1 MKRFVFL
8 LIFQMIFFGCKS
20 DPRTHP
26 IQFYHWKSNAEI
38 GQTEIDYFKKL
49 NSNKL
54 YIRLFDVVQKDG
66 RPAPTAFLQNF
77 DSKKLNAKY
86 IPTVYFINEVFY
98 KLSAA
103 ENQKLAENVFELIQK
118 ISKNSGFENFDEIQ
132 IDCDWTEST
141 RDSYFQFL
149 KELKEISQKKI
160 GSTLRLHQV
169 KFRNKTGI
177 PPVDK
182 VYLMCYATSSPIEE
196 IEKNSILDLDLL
208 KDYLKDIDKYPIKTD
223 VALPIYSWAIVT
235 NHLGKKKLI
244 NGVSESDLDNE
255 NYKELKDGFYS
266 IEADTFLR
274 GIYLNKGFEI
284 KLETIPAELLKQTG
298 EFLDSKIKSDYEIV
312 YYHLDRM
319 FLERYSIDD
328 LK

>member
-1 MKRFVFL
+1 MKRFIFL
-8 LIFQMIFFGCKS
+8 LISQTFFFGCKS
-20 DPRTHP
+20 EPRAHP
-26 IQFYHWKSNAEI
+26 IQFYHWKSNADI
-38 GQTEIDYFKKL
+38 GQTEVEYFNKL
-49 NSNKL
+49 NSNRL

-66 RPAPTAFLQNF
+66 RPEPTAMLQNF
-77 DSKKLNAKY
+77 DSKKLNAAY
-86 IPTVYFINEVFY
+86 IPTVYLINEVFY
-98 KLSAA
+98 KLSAS

-118 ISKNSGFENFDEIQ
+118 ISKNYGIENFDQIQ

-149 KELKEISQKKI
+149 KELKEISQKII

-169 KFRNKTGI
+169 KFSNKTGI
-177 PPVDK
+177 PPADK

-196 IEKNSILDLDLL
+196 IEKNSILDLDLV
-208 KDYLKDIDKYPIKTD
+208 KDYLKDIDRYPLKTD

-244 NGVSESDLDNE
+244 NGVSKSDLDNE
-255 NYKELKDGFYS
+255 NYKKLKDGYYR
-266 IEADTFLR
+266 IESDTFLR

-284 KLETIPAELLKQTG
+284 KLETIPAELLKQTRN
-298 EFLDSKIKSDYEIV
+298 FLDSKIKSDFEIV
-312 YYHLDRM
+312 YYHLDQM
-319 FLERYSIDD
+319 FLKRYTIDD